1 MMGLGSAKPGS
12 IGWLMG
18 HELRLFWRRGKMRPK
33 SGLILIGLMLGLW
46 LLLSFFFFQKIG
58 PMIPPPPFL
67 SGPGD
72 GLALAAISVLMGF
85 VGSVMTSG
93 AILASVDAIYTR
105 NDLDLLLSS
114 PVSPWR
120 VLVVR
125 SSAIAVG
132 ALPLYAGMLGPPL
145 LWMAV
150 FSSPLWL
157 SAIVVLAT
165 LAFAATGLALL
176 IVTGLFRLIGPRS
189 TRVLAQIIS
198 AVAGAA
204 VFLSFQYFN
213 INGRGTGGM
222 SQDQMAAMIA
232 GLHLD
237 PQAWWLFPARA
248 FTGDIPSTLVWLVVV
263 ALLFPLGDFVF
274 SRSFVADAAAASAM
288 GKKKRV
294 TDVRVAEVRGG
305 VMQSVVR
312 KELRLLVRDPLLLS
326 QVGLQLIYFIPLAFI
341 LIRPDRGIMLTEAAF
356 APALT
361 LLAGTLAGSLT
372 WITVSAED
380 APDLLASAPV
390 SAKMVDRAKFMSAV
404 TPVLALMAIPVVIL
418 LVRDPWAGMWTAGGV
433 IASAISA
440 ALIGLWRRAPGT
452 RREFV
457 RRRSKGTL
465 MAGLGQALVAMGIT
479 ATVGLGAYDLPWMA
493 ILPAIVAAAMLGAL
507 YKPSAAATEAP
518 S

>member
-1 MMGLGSAKPGS
+1 MSKPGS
-12 IGWLMG
+12 ISWLME

-145 LWMAV
+145 IWMAV

-237 PQAWWLFPARA
+237 PQTWWLFPARA

-263 ALLFPLGDFVF
+263 ALLFPLGVFVF

>member
-1 MMGLGSAKPGS
+1 MSKPGS
-12 IGWLMG
+12 IPWLMA

-33 SGLILIGLMLGLW
+33 SGLILIGLILGGW
-46 LLLSFFFFQKIG
+46 LLLSFFLFQKIG
-58 PMIPPPPFL
+58 PLIPPPPFL
-67 SGPGD
+67 NGPGD
-72 GLALAAISVLMGF
+72 GLALAAIGVMVGF
-85 VGSVMTSG
+85 IASVMTSG
-93 AILASVDAIYTR
+93 AILAAVDAIYTR

-145 LWMAV
+145 IWMTI

-198 AVAGAA
+198 AVAGAT
-204 VFLSFQYFN
+204 VFLSFQLFN
-213 INGRGTGGM
+213 LNSRGTGGM
-222 SQDQMAAMIA
+222 SQDQMTTMIA
-232 GLHLD
+232 GLNID
-237 PQAWWLFPARA
+237 PHVWWLFPARA
-248 FTGDIPSTLVWLVVV
+248 FTGDIVSTVLWLLGV
-263 ALLFPLGDFVF
+263 AMLFPLGVFVF

-288 GKKKRV
+288 GKRKRGM
-294 TDVRVAEVRGG
+294 DARVAQVHGG

-312 KELRLLVRDPLLLS
+312 KELRLLARDPLLLS
-326 QVGLQLIYFIPLAFI
+326 QIGLQLIYFIPLAFI

-390 SAKMVDRAKFMSAV
+390 QAKTVDRAKFASAV
-404 TPVLALMAIPVVIL
+404 APVLILMAIPVAIL
-418 LVRDPWAGMWTAGGV
+418 LVRDAWAGLWTAGGV

-457 RRRSKGTL
+457 RRRAKGTL

-479 ATVGLGAYDLPWMA
+479 ATAGLGAYGLPWIA
-493 ILPAIVAAAMLGAL
+493 ILPAIIAAAMLGAL
-507 YKPSAAATEAP
+507 YKPAPSAVSAA
-518 S
+518 